1 MFQRISLFLLAAMT
15 MATITLWAQQPCPS
29 FSVAVNSD
37 EDKLMLAVN
46 GADGPKD
53 QITALD
59 QFAQAHSDSK
69 FIPCVNEYEAVANLK
84 LNEYDKSIDFAEKD
98 LALNYQDLNLLL
110 TLMRA
115 YASSTKVSDTI
126 FSAIN
131 KVPDQVK
138 AEIGTPSRPTKA
150 SDEEWAKIQKDN
162 QELAKDSHDYA
173 VWAFFQVLP
182 RVTDPAKRIQALDD
196 FLKTY
201 PDVQN
206 ANAAGVSSAYFQAY
220 QMQGNLEKTVEYG
233 DKVIA
238 AEPNNVATL
247 NTVGLIDAFYLPHPS
262 PDTGAQYA
270 QKALAAAQTRKKPDG
285 VDDAAF
291 AKDQNLQLGMAHLT
305 IGYAALVKA
314 PKTMKIVPA
323 INELKQAAP
332 LLADNPALQGQAY
345 YFLGNAYEMGS
356 PANHHAALDALNKAA
371 SLPGPM
377 QGQAS
382 ALIAKVKA
390 AVR

>member
-1 MFQRISLFLLAAMT
+1 MSQRVCVFLLVAISMV
-15 MATITLWAQQPCPS
+15 TISLWAQQPCPS
-29 FSVAVNSD
+29 FSIAVNSD
-37 EDKLMLAVN
+37 EDTLMLAVN
-46 GADGPKD
+46 GADSPKD
-53 QITALD
+53 QIAALD
-59 QFAQAHSDSK
+59 KFAQEHADSK
-69 FIPCVNEYEAVANLK
+69 FRPCVNEYEAAANLK
-84 LNEYDKSIDFAEKD
+84 LKDYDKSMEYAEKD

-115 YASSTKVSDTI
+115 YASSTKVSDTV
-126 FSAIN
+126 FAVIN

-138 AEIGTPSRPTKA
+138 TEIGTPSRPTKA
-150 SDEEWAKIQKDN
+150 SDEEWAKIQKDA

-182 RVTDPAKRIQALDD
+182 RVTDPTKRIQALDN

-201 PDVQN
+201 PDVEKD
-206 ANAAGVSSAYFQAY
+206 NAAGVSSAYFQAY
-220 QMQGNLEKTVEYG
+220 QMQGDLDKTVEYG

-238 AEPNNVATL
+238 ADPSNVAAL
-247 NTVGLIDAFYLPHPS
+247 NTVGLIYAFYLPHPS
-262 PDTGAQYA
+262 PDKGAEYA
-270 QKALAAAQTRKKPDG
+270 QKSLAATQTRKKPDG

-291 AKDQNLQLGMAHLT
+291 NKDQNLQMGMAHLT
-305 IGYAALVKA
+305 LGYAALVKA
-314 PKTMKIVPA
+314 PKTMKILPA
-323 INELKQAAP
+323 INELKLAAP

-345 YFLGNAYEMGS
+345 YFLGNAYEMGA
-356 PANHHAALDALNKAA
+356 PANHRAALDALNKAV

-382 ALIAKVKA
+382 ALLAKVKA